1 MTEDEKH
8 FLSRMANEASIETD
22 SGHNMVDRDDLLRL
36 IKIAS
41 RWPLAQRALNKIDD
55 GFEYRIGDEKSR
67 AFVHQVLAEYTTA
80 VSSEKPE

>member
-22 SGHNMVDRDDLLRL
+22 SGRNMVDREDLNRL
-36 IKIAS
+36 VRIAS
-41 RWPLAQRALNKIDD
+41 RWTLAQRALNKIDD
-55 GFEYRIGDEKSR
+55 GFEYRYGDEKSR

-80 VSSEKPE
+80 ISSEKSA